1 MTNENQKLRNDHI
14 SVPVWL
20 APMLIASFVV
30 LGLGYVVSLSADDAQ
45 QRVDMLRDAAQVRFA
60 SLEET
65 DKDQHTNIMLV
76 RQEIG
81 HLTAEVTKAGRS
93 SEQNTRLLNRIANKL
108 DVEMD

>member
-30 LGLGYVVSLSADDAQ
+30 LGLGYVVSLS
-45 QRVDMLRDAAQVRFA
+45 
-60 SLEET
+60 
-65 DKDQHTNIMLV
+65 
-76 RQEIG
+76 
-81 HLTAEVTKAGRS
+81 EVTKAGRS